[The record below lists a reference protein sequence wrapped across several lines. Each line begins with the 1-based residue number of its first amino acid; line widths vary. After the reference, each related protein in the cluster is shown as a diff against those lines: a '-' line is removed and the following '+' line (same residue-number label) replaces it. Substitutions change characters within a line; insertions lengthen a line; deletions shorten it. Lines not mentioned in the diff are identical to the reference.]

1 MDMDIVFYV
10 QTDSLVVKN
19 ESDVPGHGSNDVV
32 LQDGKTVSTRPSF
45 QDMVTWRVMNGQ
57 LDNFISDLDVDLHD
71 EDVMMTSRKRRQS
84 VICKDVVQDI
94 SALNEGSC
102 FNVFV
107 LADDEDQQCYA
118 PDIQLPITVEPR
130 AFESPRSH
138 PVTNASTSHGP
149 PQWASEHVM
158 EL

>member
-1 MDMDIVFYV
+1 MNGSTESLTID
-10 QTDSLVVKN
+10 DSLVVKN

-32 LQDGKTVSTRPSF
+32 LKDGKTVSTRPSF

-71 EDVMMTSRKRRQS
+71 EDVM
-84 VICKDVVQDI
+84 DI